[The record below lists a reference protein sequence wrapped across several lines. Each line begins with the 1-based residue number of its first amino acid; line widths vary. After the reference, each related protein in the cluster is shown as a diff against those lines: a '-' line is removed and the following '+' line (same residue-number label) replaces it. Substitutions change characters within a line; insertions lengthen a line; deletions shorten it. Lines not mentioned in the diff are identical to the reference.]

1 MATDCGLFLKFVVV
15 LATTT
20 WFTCPPLTNEETV
33 LISEM
38 AEELQLEIKS
48 QIYAVDWS
56 SLGRIAEFLKVEHED
71 KSNLAEAKHVVQRLE
86 EELGKKGSGS
96 RALSR
101 RREKVIDGKGF
112 LWLAVIRSIT
122 PGAVLRSYLE
132 TYKDL
137 TLDRLKK
144 IYHQALSSIC
154 QSPKESPQ
162 AFLMNA
168 LDLRQQILF
177 TCSDKDDDTFLQ

>member
-1 MATDCGLFLKFVVV
+1 MATDCGMFLKFVVV

-86 EELGKKGSGS
+86 EELGKIKE
-96 RALSR
+96 A
-101 RREKVIDGKGF
+101 EIV
-112 LWLAVIRSIT
+112 
-122 PGAVLRSYLE
+122 PYLE
-132 TYKDL
+132 DVKKLL
-137 TLDRLKK
+137 TEKASSGWLLSVLSHLERYLGAISKLTK
-144 IYHQALSSIC
+144 I
-154 QSPKESPQ
+154 
-162 AFLMNA
+162 
-168 LDLRQQILF
+168 
-177 TCSDKDDDTFLQ
+177 